1 MVLASGLSAASL
13 PFLTLAPG
21 DHVVLQ
27 DVVYWGVR
35 KWVTGFAARHGIV
48 VDNFST
54 AEPTSLAAAL
64 RRGKPNWCGSKPRPT
79 RPGKWSTSPPSP
91 TPPMPLAP
99 N

>member
-1 MVLASGLSAASL
+1 MICFRILIESALIASSL

-27 DVVYWGVR
+27 DVVYCGVR

-64 RRGKPNWCGSKPRPT
+64 R
-79 RPGKWSTSPPSP
+79 PGQTKLVWI
-91 TPPMPLAP
+91 
-99 N
+99 